1 MPAIWTIARKDLRQ
15 RFRDRSAIVLGFV
28 APVVIAALMSFAFQG
43 TARFHFDLMV
53 VDHDHGPVATAL
65 MRGLAAP
72 ELRPVLTV
80 RTASDDGLAATA
92 VHARRAGAALVIP
105 SGFSH
110 AAETGDA
117 VSLQV
122 LTSIDEQLDGQV
134 TQSVASSFV
143 AQINADR
150 LSVETALRSGAPA
163 AQTTALIVEAE
174 QLRLPEVVAN
184 QSIGKHP
191 LSAISYYAPGMAIF
205 FVLFAVGFGSRS
217 FFTERREGT
226 LDRMTAAPISA
237 IAILA
242 GKALSVFVFGIL
254 SLATMAVVTSAI
266 FGASWGPTP
275 AAALLCVT
283 MAFAVVPLTAL
294 VITLARTERQ
304 AEGAASIVV
313 FSLALLGGNFVF
325 VSAEPTIM
333 RRLALLTPNGWAL
346 RGFTDLATGAG
357 SGAVVAPVVAI
368 IAISFVVGTI
378 VASLARRTVV
388 Q

>member
-1 MPAIWTIARKDLRQ
+1 MPAVWTIARKDLRQ

-43 TARFHFDLMV
+43 TSRFHFELLV
-53 VDHDHGPVATAL
+53 VDHDRGPVATAL

-72 ELRPVLTV
+72 QIRAVLTARAASSEAAAGIAV
-80 RTASDDGLAATA
+80 R
-92 VHARRAGAALVIP
+92 ARRAGAALVIP
-105 SGFSH
+105 AGFSR
-110 AAETGDA
+110 AAETGAA
-117 VSLQV
+117 VPLQV
-122 LTSIDEQLDGQV
+122 MTSIDQQLDGEV

-163 AQTTALIVEAE
+163 ARTSSLIADAE
-174 QLRLPEVVAN
+174 RLRLPEVVAS

-226 LDRMTAAPISA
+226 LDRMTAAPISPTV
-237 IAILA
+237 ILA
-242 GKALSVFVFGIL
+242 GKALSVFVFGIA

-283 MAFAVVPLTAL
+283 MALAVVPLTAL

-304 AEGAASIVV
+304 AEGMASIVV
-313 FSLALLGGNFVF
+313 FGLALLGGNFVF
-325 VSAEPTIM
+325 VSAEPAMM
-333 RRLALLTPNGWAL
+333 RRLALATPNGWAL

-357 SGAVVAPVVAI
+357 SQAVVEPVVAI
-368 IAISFVVGTI
+368 IAISLVVGAI
-378 VASLARRTVV
+378 AASLARRTVV